1 MPGQIPTFPL
11 TFDEIPYPGGIKFK
25 SQGLR
30 RRSYPGPSRSK
41 INPTSKRLNHF
52 GNNNLSGYCKTHSG
66 FESFPIYFQGSSFFA
81 ALCFWIELRSKS
93 IIRLFNE
100 NGNSIWQWYLWKH
113 LMYWALGSLWSRQ
126 PHPWMGMVRVSG
138 NDGLTAAQLPSRRK
152 QVVPVG
158 RQPKPGG
165 VPKTVWLFSC

>member
-1 MPGQIPTFPL
+1 MRTTIDINDHPWLLQSPWNLNSVHSAILGKRMPGQIPTFPL

-66 FESFPIYFQGSSFFA
+66 FESFPIYFQGSSFVA
-81 ALCFWIELRSKS
+81 ALRFWIELQSKS
-93 IIRLFNE
+93 LIRLFNE

-113 LMYWALGSLWSRQ
+113 VMYWALRWGSEAVFDIL
-126 PHPWMGMVRVSG
+126 
-138 NDGLTAAQLPSRRK
+138 
-152 QVVPVG
+152 
-158 RQPKPGG
+158 
-165 VPKTVWLFSC
+165 

>member
-1 MPGQIPTFPL
+1 MQCQIPTFPL

-52 GNNNLSGYCKTHSG
+52 VNNNLSGYCKTHSG
-66 FESFPIYFQGSSFFA
+66 FESFPIYFQGSSFVA
-81 ALCFWIELRSKS
+81 ALRFWIELRSKFL
-93 IIRLFNE
+93 IRLFNE

-113 LMYWALGSLWSRQ
+113 VMYWALALKAFEIWGKALVGSVSASSFYQLNGTVDPLSNSLFPQ
-126 PHPWMGMVRVSG
+126 NFHQMV
-138 NDGLTAAQLPSRRK
+138 
-152 QVVPVG
+152 
-158 RQPKPGG
+158 
-165 VPKTVWLFSC
+165 